1 MVSVRTK
8 FEFPAHYVDGL
19 RPKKLQNNE
28 FVECGLK
35 NWALVNQTN
44 PKKDSNDKRMKRK
57 KGCVENVV
65 LGKVRGGPFF
75 SITHKSN
82 YKFYSRMLYCFSPF
96 LPVSFRSPNL
106 VSPFFFY
113 TLPSFHLHLP
123 SVC

>member
-1 MVSVRTK
+1 M
-8 FEFPAHYVDGL
+8 DGL
-19 RPKKLQNNE
+19 RPKKPKNNE

-44 PKKDSNDKRMKRK
+44 AEKDSNDKRMKRK

-65 LGKVRGGPFF
+65 LGKVREGLFF
-75 SITHKSN
+75 YITHKSN
-82 YKFYSRMLYCFSPF
+82 YKFYSRMLYCFCPF

-123 SVC
+123 PVCERIKI